1 MALNPFRCRTITN
14 PVTNKPIQY
23 FEVVS
28 KAFQQQ
34 IYPGLQATNLVGYD
48 GIAPG
53 PTFMIERGTET
64 VVRFINAS
72 PQNNISIH
80 LHGSPSR
87 APWDG
92 WAEDMTPVGQYKDYY
107 YPNSQSGRMLWYHDH
122 AVDIT
127 AVNAYFG
134 QAGTYILHDPAED
147 ALGLP
152 SGYGVYDIPL
162 VLSSKQYQS
171 NGQLFSPAGETVS
184 LYGDVVHVNGQPWP
198 FFNVGRL
205 HTSTIYSLTRPQIL
219 HPYKNCRISLLTHT
233 RAQKVPPAISQRS
246 NLAVIHP
253 LL

>member
-1 MALNPFRCRTITN
+1 MPIPPVKQPKMVIAN
-14 PVTNKPIQY
+14 PVNGKNIVY
-23 FEVVS
+23 YEVTS
-28 KAFQQQ
+28 KAFTQQ

-53 PTFMIERGTET
+53 PTFLIERGQET
-64 VVRFINAS
+64 VVRFINDS
-72 PQNNISIH
+72 PANNLSVH

-92 WAEDMTPVGQYKDYY
+92 WAEDMTPVGNYKDYY

-127 AVNAYFG
+127 AVNAYYG

-162 VLSSKQYQS
+162 VLTAKQYQA
-171 NGQLFSPAGETVS
+171 NGQLFSPAGETTS
-184 LYGDVVHVNGQPWP
+184 LYGDVIHVNGQPWP
-198 FFNVGRL
+198 YFKVGKYIPLATVLPSQLRI
-205 HTSTIYSLTRPQIL
+205 SPVLTR
-219 HPYKNCRISLLTHT
+219 S
-233 RAQKVPPAISQRS
+233 RAAKVPSQVSQRRHFA
-246 NLAVIHP
+246 LLHAV
-253 LL
+253 L